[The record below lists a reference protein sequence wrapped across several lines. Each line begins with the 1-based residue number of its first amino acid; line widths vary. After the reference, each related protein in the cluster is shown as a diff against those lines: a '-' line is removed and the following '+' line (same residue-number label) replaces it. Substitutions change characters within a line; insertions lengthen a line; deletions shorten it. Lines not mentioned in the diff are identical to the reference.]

1 MKKIIK
7 KFARNFSFEIS
18 SYRPSNTAAA
28 QLVNGLKESGINVV
42 LEICANEG

>member
-7 KFARNFSFEIS
+7 KIACNFSFEIS

-28 QLVNGLKESGINVV
+28 QLVNALKESGINVV
-42 LEICANEG
+42 FDIGANEG